1 MDKSFVEYLEKNG
14 YVNKSI
20 QRAASVAAWY
30 NEWLQTQNL
39 NPQTAQYSDLMNYIG
54 SLQKQESSKAKIN
67 EYLRNIRLYYEY
79 LAIPNIAFGVV
90 IKGEEKNIMPLFT
103 DEELD
108 KIYNHFESRSKKG
121 YWRYSDKIIL
131 GFIVYQCLDTK
142 DIFRIE
148 LKDLDLTKGKIY
160 IPKGQKR
167 KASRTLKLEA
177 HQIVPLYEYT
187 QKYRDKESTEKL
199 LSPQCTCLGR
209 LQGQLK
215 DLFKQVKKQS
225 EEINIPLIR
234 FNQIRQSRITIWIR
248 QHGLRKT
255 QYLGGYK
262 RVDNVERYR
271 QQDVEDLRESIKK
284 YHPLN

>member
-1 MDKSFVEYLEKNG
+1 MESFENYLIKNG

-20 QRAASVAAWY
+20 QRAESVAAHYQHWVKEQQLNINTVIY
-30 NEWLQTQNL
+30 N
-39 NPQTAQYSDLMNYIG
+39 DLMNYVG
-54 SLQKQESSKAKIN
+54 HLQKQGSSKSKIN

-79 LAIPNIAFGVV
+79 LKIPNIAFGVV
-90 IKGEEKNIMPLFT
+90 IRGEEKNTMPLLN
-103 DEELD
+103 DEELE
-108 KIYNHFESRSKKG
+108 KIYNHFESKSKKG

-142 DIFRIE
+142 DIYRIE
-148 LKDLDLTKGKIY
+148 LKDLDLTKGTIY
-160 IPKGQKR
+160 IPAGVKR

-177 HQIVPLYEYT
+177 HQIVPLYEYISNHRAKEVT
-187 QKYRDKESTEKL
+187 QKL

-215 DLFKQVKKQS
+215 DLFKQVNTQT
-225 EEINIPLIR
+225 EEININLIR
-234 FNQIRQSRITIWIR
+234 FSQIRQSRITIWIR

-284 YHPLN
+284 YHPLQ

>member
-1 MDKSFVEYLEKNG
+1 MEDFENYLQKNG

-20 QRAASVAAWY
+20 QRAESVAAHY
-30 NEWLQTQNL
+30 NNWIKEQQL
-39 NPQTAQYSDLMNYIG
+39 NINTATYNDLMNYVG
-54 SLQKQESSKAKIN
+54 HLQKQGSSKSKIN

-79 LAIPNIAFGVV
+79 LKIPNIAFGVV
-90 IKGEEKNIMPLFT
+90 IRGQEKNTMPLLN
-103 DEELD
+103 DEELE
-108 KIYNHFESRSKKG
+108 KIYNHFESKSKKG

-142 DIFRIE
+142 DIYRIE
-148 LKDLDLTKGKIY
+148 LKDLDLTKGTIY
-160 IPKGQKR
+160 IPAGMKR
-167 KASRTLKLEA
+167 KASRILKLEA
-177 HQIVPLYEYT
+177 HQIVPLYEYISNHRAKEVT
-187 QKYRDKESTEKL
+187 QKL

-215 DLFKQVKKQS
+215 DLFKQVNTQTQ
-225 EEINIPLIR
+225 EININLIR
-234 FNQIRQSRITIWIR
+234 FSQIRQSRITIWIR

-284 YHPLN
+284 YHPLQ

>member
-1 MDKSFVEYLEKNG
+1 MQDFEKYLIKNS
-14 YVNKSI
+14 YVSKSI
-20 QRAASVAAWY
+20 QRATTVAKRY
-30 NEWLQTQNL
+30 NEWLLTQNL
-39 NPQTAQYSDLMNYIG
+39 NAQTAKYTDLMNYIG
-54 SLQKQESSKAKIN
+54 QLQKDGSSKAKIN
-67 EYLRNIRLYYEY
+67 EYLRNIRLYYDY
-79 LAIPNIAFGVV
+79 LDVPNIAFGVV
-90 IKGEEKNIMPLFT
+90 IKGEERNTMPLFN

-108 KIYNHFESRSKKG
+108 RIYNHFESRSKKG

-142 DIFRIE
+142 DIYRIE

-160 IPKGQKR
+160 IPEGQKR
-167 KASRTLKLEA
+167 KAARTLKLEA
-177 HQIVPLYEYT
+177 HQIVPLYEYIE
-187 QKYRDKESTEKL
+187 KYRDEEATEKL

-215 DLFKQVKKQS
+215 DLFKQVKLQAAENGIS
-225 EEINIPLIR
+225 LIR

>member
-1 MDKSFVEYLEKNG
+1 MQDFENYLIKNG
-14 YVNKSI
+14 YVSKSI
-20 QRAASVAAWY
+20 QRATSVATWY
-30 NEWLQTQNL
+30 NEWLQSQNL
-39 NPQTAQYSDLMNYIG
+39 NPQTARYIDLMNYIG
-54 SLQKQESSKAKIN
+54 SLQKDGSSKAKIN
-67 EYLRNIRLYYEY
+67 EYLRNIRLYYDY
-79 LAIPNIAFGVV
+79 LDVPNIAFGVV
-90 IKGEEKNIMPLFT
+90 IKGEEKNTMPLFN

-108 KIYNHFESRSKKG
+108 RVYNHFESRSTKG

-148 LKDLDLTKGKIY
+148 LKDLDLGKGKIY
-160 IPKGQKR
+160 IPEGQKR

-177 HQIVPLYEYT
+177 HQIVPLYEYIE
-187 QKYRDKESTEKL
+187 KYRDKEATEKL

-225 EEINIPLIR
+225 AEINIPLIR

>member
-1 MDKSFVEYLEKNG
+1 MKDFENYLIKNG
-14 YVNKSI
+14 YVSKSI
-20 QRAASVAAWY
+20 QRATSVARWY
-30 NEWLQTQNL
+30 NEWLQSQKL
-39 NPQTAQYSDLMNYIG
+39 NPQTAKYNDLMNYIG
-54 SLQKQESSKAKIN
+54 SLQKQGSSKAKIN
-67 EYLRNIRLYYEY
+67 EYLRNIRLYYDY
-79 LAIPNIAFGVV
+79 LETPNIAFGVV
-90 IKGEEKNIMPLFT
+90 IKGEEKNIMPLFND
-103 DEELD
+103 DELE
-108 KIYNHFESRSKKG
+108 KIYNHFESSSKKG

-142 DIFRIE
+142 DIYRIE
-148 LKDLDLTKGKIY
+148 LKDLNLTKGKIY
-160 IPKGQKR
+160 IPEGLKR
-167 KASRTLKLEA
+167 KAARTLKLEA
-177 HQIVPLYEYT
+177 HQIVPLYEYIE
-187 QKYRDKESTEKL
+187 KYRDQEASEKL

-215 DLFKQVKKQS
+215 DLFKQVKIQTQ
-225 EEINIPLIR
+225 EININLIR